1 MHVESGIEN
10 AKNSLSD
17 MTRHWSAGELHDIIL
32 QEFSNSDRPVD
43 PAIID
48 AACIRLMMLEDITP
62 SKENL
67 HLYEE
72 RLMNNILRDTLGLPS
87 EN

>member
-1 MHVESGIEN
+1 MHVESGIESTKN
-10 AKNSLSD
+10 ALAD
-17 MTRHWSAGELHDIIL
+17 MSRQWSACELHDIIL
-32 QEFSNSDRPVD
+32 QEFSSSDRPVD
-43 PAIID
+43 PEIID
-48 AACIRLMMLEDITP
+48 AACARLMMLECITP

-72 RLMNNILRDTLGLPS
+72 RLLNNILRDTLGLPS